1 MSIIT
6 KISTKFAYAVL
17 AALATLGALFVAPQ
31 TQPEAQAAGLSSLS
45 SLSSS
50 SSLPSLSSRPS
61 VPSIPKPSIPSIPS
75 VPSLPGN
82 STPSTPTHDAALPY
96 RDRAAA
102 IIRYT
107 NIKRAEHGLAPIT
120 ENVTLSRTV
129 AQPWAKS
136 MMAKNDLQHR
146 PRHWEAYPSYI
157 PAGGENILQAWSDYS
172 DKQLVQ
178 LWYDSPGHR
187 KIMLDPRAK
196 SVGIGI
202 SIREDGK
209 LYAVQN
215 FAR

>member
-6 KISTKFAYAVL
+6 KISTKFVYAVL
-17 AALATLGALFVAPQ
+17 TALATLGALFVAPQ
-31 TQPEAQAAGLSSLS
+31 TQPEAQAADFSSLS
-45 SLSSS
+45 SLS
-50 SSLPSLSSRPS
+50 SLSSRPS
-61 VPSIPKPSIPSIPS
+61 VPSIPSIPKPSIPS
-75 VPSLPGN
+75 VPK
-82 STPSTPTHDAALPY
+82 PSAPTHDAALPY

-146 PRHWEAYPSYI
+146 PRHWEAYPAHI
-157 PAGGENILQAWSDYS
+157 RAGGENILQAWSDYS

>member
-31 TQPEAQAAGLSSLS
+31 TQPEAQAAGLSALN
-45 SLSSS
+45 
-50 SSLPSLSSRPS
+50 SLSSRPS
-61 VPSIPKPSIPSIPS
+61 VPSIPKPSVPSIPS
-75 VPSLPGN
+75 VPS
-82 STPSTPTHDAALPY
+82 TPKPSAPTHDAALPY

>member
-31 TQPEAQAAGLSSLS
+31 AQPEAQAAGLSSLS

-50 SSLPSLSSRPS
+50 SSLSSLSSRPS
-61 VPSIPKPSIPSIPS
+61 VPSIPKPSVPSIPS
-75 VPSLPGN
+75 VPS
-82 STPSTPTHDAALPY
+82 TPKPSAPTHDAALPY

-157 PAGGENILQAWSDYS
+157 RAGGENILQAWSDYS

-202 SIREDGK
+202 AIREDGK

>member
-1 MSIIT
+1 MSIT
-6 KISTKFAYAVL
+6 AKIATRSFTKFALAAL
-17 AALATLGALFVAPQ
+17 AALATLAALFTAPQ
-31 TQPEAQAAGLSSLS
+31 STPQAQAAGLSSLS

-50 SSLPSLSSRPS
+50 SMPPVPS
-61 VPSIPKPSIPSIPS
+61 VPSAPSIPLPS
-75 VPSLPGN
+75 VPNLP
-82 STPSTPTHDAALPY
+82 TAPKTDTTLPY

-107 NIKRAEHGLAPIT
+107 NIKRAKHGLAPIT

-136 MMAKNDLQHR
+136 MMRANDLQHR
-146 PRHWEAYPSYI
+146 PRHWEAYPAHI
-157 PAGGENILQAWSDYS
+157 TAGGENILQAWSDYS

-202 SIREDGK
+202 SIRDDGK

>member
-31 TQPEAQAAGLSSLS
+31 TQPEAQAAGLSALN
-45 SLSSS
+45 
-50 SSLPSLSSRPS
+50 SLSSRPS
-61 VPSIPKPSIPSIPS
+61 VPSIPKPSVPSIPS
-75 VPSLPGN
+75 VPS
-82 STPSTPTHDAALPY
+82 TPKPSAPTHDAALPY

-202 SIREDGK
+202 SIRDDGK